1 MCSSG
6 TQCSEDLVGEREV
19 CWREDEGKLG
29 NLPFIPW
36 ARHALLT
43 VHTPTIPGSPGQALL
58 PQPHPPGTT
67 SCLPS
72 VQATGNKQGGKSEG
86 WLEGLSGEGL
96 AADTPPALLCYL
108 KLPAA
113 SLADSRKTRQAW
125 KPLRSSG
132 QGEPQLPLGNP
143 GGRTQGKFYFYKVKL
158 YFTEV

>member
-6 TQCSEDLVGEREV
+6 TQCSEDLVGEREA
-19 CWREDEGKLG
+19 CWREDAGKLG

-108 KLPAA
+108 RAPGSFPGRFQENKA
-113 SLADSRKTRQAW
+113 SLETTQEQWTRGTTAPSGESRW
-125 KPLRSSG
+125 
-132 QGEPQLPLGNP
+132 
-143 GGRTQGKFYFYKVKL
+143 
-158 YFTEV
+158 